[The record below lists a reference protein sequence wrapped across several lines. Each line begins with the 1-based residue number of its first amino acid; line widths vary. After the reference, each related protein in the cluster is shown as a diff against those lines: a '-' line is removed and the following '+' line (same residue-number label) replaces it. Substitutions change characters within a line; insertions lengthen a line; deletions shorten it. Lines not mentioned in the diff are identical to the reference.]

1 MLFASARTSNDTFAV
16 DVTLENDWLVVYLRV
31 EILFVCNPV
40 HFGAAVTE
48 QRALRDM
55 SHRITALWGVKQK
68 CSARMRTHAGL
79 SNCDL
84 RV

>member
-1 MLFASARTSNDTFAV
+1 MLFASARTSNYTFAV
-16 DVTLENDWLVVYLRV
+16 DVTFEDDGFVVYLRV
-31 EILFVCNPV
+31 EILFVRDPV
-40 HFGAAVTE
+40 HFGAAVTV